1 MFDFDEL
8 EQQEDLA
15 PPAPLTEAAA
25 NGGQILREKVEGK
38 GGDHQLDEDCKA

>member
-15 PPAPLTEAAA
+15 PAPTEAAA
-25 NGGQILREKVEGK
+25 YGGQILGKVEGK